1 MEIEDPDKRLSRRQ
15 EKKLL
20 EAAEAVARTEFD
32 TPVRSA
38 CPGAGALRLLARRD
52 PSLPDTPD
60 LIDHIGTCSHCFNEY
75 NRCRTA
81 YKRRVR
87 FSFVL
92 STGAVAAILS
102 ILLLAPLR
110 WPFQR
115 SIPSGTESARLREP
129 GQPLRN
135 VIVDLRMKGTL
146 RGGGADQANQGP
158 DPQLP
163 RANLSIE
170 IQLPFGSEEGV
181 YDIAITS
188 TTGQPLVQST
198 GVATL
203 QNFIEVLPLKANL
216 TRFSSGRYELQLRRV
231 GTDWASYRVVVQ

>member
-1 MEIEDPDKRLSRRQ
+1 MKDPDRRLSRRQ

-32 TPVRSA
+32 TPVRSD
-38 CPGAGALRLLARRD
+38 CPGVGALRLLARRD
-52 PSLPDTPD
+52 PLLPDTPD
-60 LIDHIGTCSHCFNEY
+60 LIDHIGTCSHCYNEY
-75 NRCRTA
+75 SQHRKA

-102 ILLLAPLR
+102 ILVFSPLR
-110 WPFQR
+110 SPIQR
-115 SIPSGTESARLREP
+115 WILRDTESARLREP

-135 VIVDLRMKGTL
+135 VIVDLRMKGTV
-146 RGGGADQANQGP
+146 RGDGADQPNRGP
-158 DPQLP
+158 DPRLP
-163 RANLSIE
+163 RANLSIK
-170 IQLPFGSEEGV
+170 IQLPFGSEDGV

-216 TRFSSGRYELQLRRV
+216 NRFSPGRYELQLRRV
-231 GTDWASYRVVVQ
+231 GTDWTSYSVVVE